1 MRRFGAYIDTY
12 KLMDAVADGTTLQ
25 ILYEGKT
32 ADAAI
37 NEKHAFDTK
46 FEDLFRDRNEE
57 ELLAI
62 KKKYGATG
70 DILEAEQR
78 IAAIAK
84 DLVSHY
90 VDNILP
96 NGFKAQ
102 VVCHSKLAAVR
113 YQKYVEAALQER
125 LKAEKNNAMPDL
137 EAISQIAFLK
147 TAVVISSDG
156 TNEPAYVTQAPPA
169 GPAARRGGQFLPP
182 LRPHRPG

>member
-1 MRRFGAYIDTY
+1 MACLSDNLLAAFPNAARIAFTGTPLITEHHGEKRTMRRFGAYIDTY
-12 KLMDAVADGTTLQ
+12 KLMDAVADGATLQ

-78 IAAIAK
+78 IAAIA
-84 DLVSHY
+84 
-90 VDNILP
+90 
-96 NGFKAQ
+96 
-102 VVCHSKLAAVR
+102 R
-113 YQKYVEAALQER
+113 
-125 LKAEKNNAMPDL
+125 
-137 EAISQIAFLK
+137 
-147 TAVVISSDG
+147 TW
-156 TNEPAYVTQAPPA
+156 
-169 GPAARRGGQFLPP
+169 
-182 LRPHRPG
+182 